1 MKTQA
6 IFGLEK
12 TGSEHSFSSDAFF
25 FFFLIFLS
33 LFGLIDCWGYPQMYC
48 CFGHFHSGFIFLGQ
62 ELVLLDG
69 HRESSTH
76 ILYLSIG
83 GIRCVCITVCESYFF
98 RLCLVFLCYGFCD
111 FLSCLV
117 YV

>member
-12 TGSEHSFSSDAFF
+12 TGSEHSFSSDAF
-25 FFFLIFLS
+25 LKKIFLS

-76 ILYLSIG
+76 ILYLFSV

-98 RLCLVFLCYGFCD
+98 RVMFGFFL
-111 FLSCLV
+111 LWLL
-117 YV
+117 